1 MNKKSDSKI
10 TKNKGG
16 RPTKYNDRYYKM
28 LIDHFSCPKSEKY
41 IKSERIIVKKNGTKE
56 TFYEYGYRCTD
67 LPTFAQFARKIEVN
81 QETVSEWAKSENK
94 QKYPGF
100 SVAYN
105 MAKELQKEFLIDNA
119 LKGFYPP
126 ASFIFIAK
134 NITNMRD
141 KQEIDHTTKEKQ
153 IVGFNYYVPIQTNG
167 KITYKKSDH
176 PPNGA

>member
-1 MNKKSDSKI
+1 MSKKENSKI

-28 LIDHFSCPKSEKY
+28 LIDHFSCPKSERY
-41 IKSERIIVKKNGTKE
+41 IKNERIIVKKNGTTE
-56 TFYEYGYRCTD
+56 TFHEYGYRCNN
-67 LPTFAQFARKIEVN
+67 LPTFAGFARKIKIN

-94 QKYPGF
+94 QKYPRF

-105 MAKELQKEFLIDNA
+105 MAKELQKEFLVDNA

-134 NITNMRD
+134 NITDMKD
-141 KQEIDHTTKEKQ
+141 KQELDHTLKGKE
-153 IVGFNYYVPIQTNG
+153 IGGFNYIVPTKPDKNNEF
-167 KITYKKSDH
+167 SSEV
-176 PPNGA
+176 